1 MIQLQ
6 NKAFKYSPSLATSA
20 KAVCHFSQNMEE
32 FAVKRMYFNK
42 DFILWNEIPS
52 LHHLLILSSSST
64 LESSKNVLTPFK
76 MNLLEG
82 FNLKNGILRFQLENN
97 STISVDTA
105 VFFFLLQVIKIK
117 KIIQKEILCP
127 TLILKQ
133 TSSNFQ
139 TPLSMHWGV
148 IVLEINP
155 QCQC

>member
-1 MIQLQ
+1 
-6 NKAFKYSPSLATSA
+6 
-20 KAVCHFSQNMEE
+20 MEE

-127 TLILKQ
+127 TLILK
-133 TSSNFQ
+133 
-139 TPLSMHWGV
+139 
-148 IVLEINP
+148 
-155 QCQC
+155 